1 MTMQTC
7 LSGFAA
13 GTYFNVRGGGS
24 NYQCMP
30 LDPEYNRWTAGGPH
44 STISGAEYQSYTLG
58 IFHSYAHDKNVPCA
72 VCITRGSALMI
83 PAKRTCPTGWE
94 IEYEGNYD
102 CS

>member
-1 MTMQTC
+1 MIMQTC

-72 VCITRGSALMI
+72 VCFTRGSALMI

-102 CS
+102 RS